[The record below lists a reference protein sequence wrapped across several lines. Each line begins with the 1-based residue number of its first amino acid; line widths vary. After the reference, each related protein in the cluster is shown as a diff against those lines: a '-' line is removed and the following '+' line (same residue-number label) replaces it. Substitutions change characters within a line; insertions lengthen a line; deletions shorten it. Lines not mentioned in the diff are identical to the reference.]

1 MQTKRRP
8 VRAFILIHVK
18 AGRAKQVAQSVGAMP
33 GVQISRA
40 CWGVPDVIAYAEVSS
55 QRELD
60 DLVTTKIQELEG
72 VERTDTHI
80 ALD

>member
-1 MQTKRRP
+1 MQMKKRP

-18 AGRAKQVAQSVGAMP
+18 AGQSKKVAQKVGEMP
-33 GVQISRA
+33 GVVISRA
-40 CWGVPDVIAYAEVSS
+40 CWGVPDVIAYAEVGS

-60 DLVTTKIQELEG
+60 DLVTVKIQELEG